1 MQSDNK
7 NALKCTEHVVAF
19 VDLLGCSNSIRNN
32 SIEMLNQVH
41 DLYVAAKDMC
51 HKEPMAEN
59 CSKLKI
65 KIFSDN
71 ILFAY
76 ETGRQNSSTEDAF
89 GSILILT
96 QYLGIF
102 QTLALHRK
110 LLLRG
115 GLTIGD
121 LYVDDVLV
129 WGNGLLRAYELES
142 NVAIYP
148 RIIVDSCVIEEIAK
162 TKLSGGNKF
171 DICKIGQDMD
181 LAMYIDY
188 LKCYKT
194 KGMDL
199 DGLIANAYNSIINI
213 KSGAVPN
220 RVWQKIAW
228 QINYMSKY
236 LSFDLWKA
244 EGPGS
249 SNLNIG
255 EYNQQSK
262 CEPSRMDTLS

>member
-1 MQSDNK
+1 MMNNDDNSVVL
-7 NALKCTEHVVAF
+7 ACAEHVVAF

-32 SIEMLNQVH
+32 SIEMLNQLR
-41 DLYVAAKDMC
+41 DLYIEAKDMC
-51 HKEPMAEN
+51 HQGPMADN

-76 ETGRQNSSTEDAF
+76 ETGRQSGSKEDVF
-89 GSILILT
+89 GPICILT

-102 QTLALHRK
+102 QTLALQRN

-121 LYVDDVLV
+121 LYVDNVLV
-129 WGNGLLRAYELES
+129 WGKGLLRAYELES
-142 NVAIYP
+142 TVAIYP
-148 RIIVDSCVIEEIAK
+148 RIIVDSCVIEEIVK
-162 TKLSGGNKF
+162 TKYSGGNKF
-171 DICKIGQDMD
+171 DACKIGQDLD

-199 DGLIANAYNSIINI
+199 DGLIANAYNSIIKI
-213 KSGAVPN
+213 KSGETPN

-228 QINYMSKY
+228 QINYMNKY
-236 LSFDLWKA
+236 LSFDLWKS
-244 EGPGS
+244 EGPS
-249 SNLNIG
+249 TSNLTHNHENG
-255 EYNQQSK
+255 GNE
-262 CEPSRMDTLS
+262 R

>member
-1 MQSDNK
+1 MTSNHDSNV
-7 NALKCTEHVVAF
+7 ALSCAEHVVAF

-32 SIEMLNQVH
+32 SIEMLNQIR
-41 DLYVAAKDMC
+41 DLYIAAYDMC
-51 HKEPMAEN
+51 HQGPMAEN

-65 KIFSDN
+65 RIFSDN

-76 ETGRQNSSTEDAF
+76 ETGRQSGSTEDAF
-89 GSILILT
+89 GSVCILT

-102 QTLALHRK
+102 QTLALQRK

-129 WGNGLLRAYELES
+129 WGKGLLRAYELES

-148 RIIVDSCVIEEIAK
+148 RIIVDSCVIEEINKA
-162 TKLSGGNKF
+162 KLSGGNKF

-194 KGMDL
+194 KDMDL
-199 DGLIANAYNSIINI
+199 DGLIANAYNSIINVE
-213 KSGAVPN
+213 SGEVPN
-220 RVWQKIAW
+220 RIWQKIAW
-228 QINYMSKY
+228 QINYMNKY
-236 LSFDLWKA
+236 LSFDLRKT
-244 EGPGS
+244 EGEH
-249 SNLNIG
+249 NT
-255 EYNQQSK
+255 QS
-262 CEPSRMDTLS
+262 M